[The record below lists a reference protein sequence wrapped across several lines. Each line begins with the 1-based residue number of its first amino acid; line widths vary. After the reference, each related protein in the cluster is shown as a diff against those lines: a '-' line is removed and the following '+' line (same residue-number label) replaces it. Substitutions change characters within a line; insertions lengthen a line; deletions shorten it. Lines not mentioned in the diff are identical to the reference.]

1 MVLWGGGGADLP
13 GTQEGMEY
21 PPEKEGRGS
30 AGPPLDSITSS
41 RLVYVSNFN
50 SIL

>member
-1 MVLWGGGGADLP
+1 MLWGGGGADLP
-13 GTQEGMEY
+13 GTLEGMDY

-30 AGPPLDSITSS
+30 AEPPLDSITSS
-41 RLVYVSNFN
+41 SLVDVSNLN